1 MACLLEALG
10 VTPLGSATP
19 TAPSS
24 ARLRVAE
31 QVGSIIV
38 KNNNASLSPIRP
50 QDILTRKSFENAIT
64 LLHAIG
70 GSTNAIVHLLAI
82 AGRVPG
88 LGPFEPEGIV
98 LDDISRIGH
107 RTPLLVDLK
116 PSGEG
121 YMEDLHRAGGVPAI
135 LAQLAEGGLLHL
147 DVKTV
152 EAPSLGTALALHPY
166 SSQRF
171 KSIKQSVIRPLS
183 DPLYPRDPL
192 VVLRGNL
199 APGGCVIKAAAATQR
214 LLKHRGPAVVFSSA
228 LDLANRIDASD
239 LEVTPESVLV
249 MQNTGPV
256 GHPGMPEAG
265 MVPIPKKLATQG
277 IQDLVR
283 ISDARMSGTAQGTV
297 VLHVAPEA
305 AVGGPIALVKNG
317 DIIRIDAEKGEI
329 WLEVGEEELNNRKRE
344 WQEGQK
350 SVNRTKKRGYG
361 GLYSRSVLQADL
373 GADFDWLR
381 ADYEK

>member
-1 MACLLEALG
+1 M
-10 VTPLGSATP
+10 
-19 TAPSS
+19 
-24 ARLRVAE
+24 
-31 QVGSIIV
+31 
-38 KNNNASLSPIRP
+38 
-50 QDILTRKSFENAIT
+50 
-64 LLHAIG
+64 
-70 GSTNAIVHLLAI
+70 
-82 AGRVPG
+82 
-88 LGPFEPEGIV
+88 
-98 LDDISRIGH
+98 
-107 RTPLLVDLK
+107 
-116 PSGEG
+116 
-121 YMEDLHRAGGVPAI
+121 
-135 LAQLAEGGLLHL
+135 
-147 DVKTV
+147 
-152 EAPSLGTALALHPY
+152 
-166 SSQRF
+166 
-171 KSIKQSVIRPLS
+171 
-183 DPLYPRDPL
+183 
-192 VVLRGNL
+192 
-199 APGGCVIKAAAATQR
+199 
-214 LLKHRGPAVVFSSA
+214 
-228 LDLANRIDASD
+228 
-239 LEVTPESVLV
+239 TPESVLV

-350 SVNRTKKRGYG
+350 SVNGTKKRGYG